1 MSPKKAMRISLLF
14 VVLLI
19 GAAMVR
25 AQPML
30 KWETLADVRFAEKYS
45 NSMGMPYYQAQF
57 GERVSALAGREVMVY
72 GYLIPL
78 DALGEAYVLSKNPFA
93 ACFFCGASGP
103 ETIVEL
109 RIKAEYVR
117 RYATDE
123 RRAFKG
129 RLQLNASSLEQFNY
143 VLLDA
148 EPL

>member
-1 MSPKKAMRISLLF
+1 MRIALLF

-19 GAAMVR
+19 GARAVQ

-30 KWETLADVRFAEKYS
+30 KWETLADVRFSEKYS
-45 NSMGMPYYQAQF
+45 NSMGVPYYQAQF
-57 GERVSALAGREVMVY
+57 GEKVSALAGREVMVY

-78 DALGEAYVLSKNPFA
+78 DAVGETYVLSKNPFA

-109 RIKAEYVR
+109 RVKAEYVR

>member
-1 MSPKKAMRISLLF
+1 MRIALLF
-14 VVLLI
+14 VLLLL
-19 GAAMVR
+19 GAGAVQ

-30 KWETLADVRFAEKYS
+30 KWETLADVRFSEKYS
-45 NSMGMPYYQAQF
+45 NSMGVPYYQAQF
-57 GERVSALAGREVMVY
+57 GDKVSALAGREVMVY

-78 DALGEAYVLSKNPFA
+78 DAVGEAYVLSKNPFA